1 MRRDSS
7 SFRRQ
12 TQKLD
17 IWRQRVTDIS
27 LWGRQIEQLLWQCDT
42 CSKSNICNDIN
53 TDPIG
58 LAGLVFITW
67 HSRAITGA
75 RGSTREMWGRR
86 GWQSRGRWGAQSGE
100 GHTAMARSAREGE
113 IVWSHL
119 NMGKICLPSLG
130 APVTCF
136 QLTWW
141 WGISKSWRLCRSWS
155 LSDNRE
161 NIRKIKL
168 RKGWGQGRAGA
179 ISDYQPAS
187 QQMWSTAEL
196 RLTLRE
202 EEREE
207 SSITVT
213 QLDWINSKYP
223 TTAVTGSTFTTKRTQ
238 ISFSRTFK
246 RFWSQSWTFPVIQD
260 GGSISEFWYE

>member
-1 MRRDSS
+1 
-7 SFRRQ
+7 
-12 TQKLD
+12 
-17 IWRQRVTDIS
+17 
-27 LWGRQIEQLLWQCDT
+27 
-42 CSKSNICNDIN
+42 
-53 TDPIG
+53 
-58 LAGLVFITW
+58 
-67 HSRAITGA
+67 
-75 RGSTREMWGRR
+75 MWGRR

-100 GHTAMARSAREGE
+100 GHTAMARSAGEGE

-223 TTAVTGSTFTTKRTQ
+223 TTAVTSSTFTTKRTKKYHLVEHLRDFGVSPEHSLWYKTEDQ
-238 ISFSRTFK
+238 YQSFDMNNSRSSLDFTVCSLVTLLSVGTQRSHHITITSPSHSPSTITNLTHFCLN
-246 RFWSQSWTFPVIQD
+246 
-260 GGSISEFWYE
+260 